1 MVANWVECLP
11 QNVKSVITDFVT
23 YPTSYLYIHRPIHPF
38 NDQPAMSVHQTL
50 PNLVSEF
57 NLDELETARTPKDL
71 IIVNL
76 LHINTSIKKKQIYKE
91 R

>member
-1 MVANWVECLP
+1 
-11 QNVKSVITDFVT
+11 
-23 YPTSYLYIHRPIHPF
+23 
-38 NDQPAMSVHQTL
+38 MSVHQTL

-76 LHINTSIKKKQIYKE
+76 LHINTSIKKTNIQRTMNIIVLSVFNTLITSSTGFAVTL